1 MAAGRKGFAM
11 GEKASQR
18 IRLSTKISMLTI
30 LSSTG
35 AILFLGIAFVT
46 IFTLFFSQQAKED
59 IEYFLDNTGRQFV
72 SKVRFIQEGAV
83 SIRRNTTIDTFFHAN
98 HFRAK
103 EVETQFAYCLDL
115 RSESNLI
122 EQAIP
127 FATSAYLF
135 NNKGDYVST
144 HYYPAT
150 IAAMERMDQA
160 YTALQRE
167 FSGSGSQF
175 QCRPRGDWAD
185 LCFRLYDDEMR
196 EMGVCIVVISMEALR
211 GIFDESAKYHEN
223 AWTVMAGGDVVAS
236 GGDAGAALQGGKR
249 SLCSVQSGGFGFT
262 AAVAVASSNIYT
274 ALFPMLLLFI
284 LALILVLALVTAL
297 AYGVSVRSVRPL
309 KEMAREISAFGQDDL
324 AVRMKDFPVEEFHD
338 ISTVFNEMADRIDH
352 LITQVYEKELVA
364 ARAQVKYLQAQI
376 NPHFQFNILAMLSL
390 KAKLAGNEEL
400 YQSLKAF
407 SKLIQGKIFR
417 EKEIKIPL
425 SDEME
430 LVNFYLLLQKGRY
443 QDKLSYAFH
452 YGDER
457 VKECLIPRLLI
468 EPLVENAVSHGLEAK
483 SGPGRVDI
491 SAWEEGGK
499 LYLVVEDDGIG
510 FDAGALPRREKEGH
524 TATGLANTRRL
535 LQILYQQDYE
545 MTVSGEKGR
554 GSRVEIVLPAERRGA
569 DVEGDGGG

>member
-1 MAAGRKGFAM
+1 M

-167 FSGSGSQF
+167 FAGSGSQF
-175 QCRPRGDWAD
+175 Q
-185 LCFRLYDDEMR
+185 
-196 EMGVCIVVISMEALR
+196 
-211 GIFDESAKYHEN
+211 
-223 AWTVMAGGDVVAS
+223 
-236 GGDAGAALQGGKR
+236 
-249 SLCSVQSGGFGFT
+249 
-262 AAVAVASSNIYT
+262 
-274 ALFPMLLLFI
+274 
-284 LALILVLALVTAL
+284 
-297 AYGVSVRSVRPL
+297 
-309 KEMAREISAFGQDDL
+309 
-324 AVRMKDFPVEEFHD
+324 
-338 ISTVFNEMADRIDH
+338 
-352 LITQVYEKELVA
+352 
-364 ARAQVKYLQAQI
+364 LQADPGEDIPGKGGPHRHGAGQYPAAAA
-376 NPHFQFNILAMLSL
+376 NP
-390 KAKLAGNEEL
+390 
-400 YQSLKAF
+400 
-407 SKLIQGKIFR
+407 
-417 EKEIKIPL
+417 
-425 SDEME
+425 
-430 LVNFYLLLQKGRY
+430 
-443 QDKLSYAFH
+443 
-452 YGDER
+452 
-457 VKECLIPRLLI
+457 
-468 EPLVENAVSHGLEAK
+468 
-483 SGPGRVDI
+483 
-491 SAWEEGGK
+491 
-499 LYLVVEDDGIG
+499 
-510 FDAGALPRREKEGH
+510 
-524 TATGLANTRRL
+524 
-535 LQILYQQDYE
+535 
-545 MTVSGEKGR
+545 
-554 GSRVEIVLPAERRGA
+554 LPAGL
-569 DVEGDGGG
+569 